1 MSRLRVCF
9 SRVQQCN
16 SFFFSSLAEN
26 ASQCSIVT
34 EWHKFQWQL
43 TCCRMV
49 TVFNPTE
56 TPKRPS
62 AVLLFKTC
70 FFPLPGAPSSPSGL
84 FCSFVEARTSE
95 WGLVLERTRE
105 CFSAYSALLEPV
117 HRRNEGI
124 DLLSKRKV
132 LRASL
137 QTEAPLCRV
146 LTGALFLSHLKT
158 AKWMRTCQFLNKW
171 FESPFNVLF
180 RTPQGNISIHTTSTG
195 SHKNSQFTRSN
206 SFDLFLVSIFCL
218 RSSCD

>member
-1 MSRLRVCF
+1 
-9 SRVQQCN
+9 
-16 SFFFSSLAEN
+16 
-26 ASQCSIVT
+26 
-34 EWHKFQWQL
+34 
-43 TCCRMV
+43 MV

-84 FCSFVEARTSE
+84 VCSFSCGFVEARTSE
-95 WGLVLERTRE
+95 CGLVLERTRE

-137 QTEAPLCRV
+137 QTEAPPCRV
-146 LTGALFLSHLKT
+146 LTRAFFLILRLQNEWQYVSHSS
-158 AKWMRTCQFLNKW
+158 QFLNKW

-180 RTPQGNISIHTTSTG
+180 RTPQGNISIHNHHWQPHEFSVYT
-195 SHKNSQFTRSN
+195 F
-206 SFDLFLVSIFCL
+206 
-218 RSSCD
+218 